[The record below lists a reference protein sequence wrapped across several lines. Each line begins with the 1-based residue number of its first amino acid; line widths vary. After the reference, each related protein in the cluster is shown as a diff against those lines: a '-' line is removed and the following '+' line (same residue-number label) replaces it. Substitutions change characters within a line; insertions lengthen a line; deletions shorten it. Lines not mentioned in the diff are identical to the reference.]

1 MSTYYIITR
10 DAGAGAAPTGE
21 IVDSVAV
28 DLAEHLALLG
38 SGDGATYAAVN
49 IGGVVTLGDPEDEFI
64 LGVETGGDWAPTGE
78 RLTLAGGE
86 IQAQLDALYAA
97 DGVCRSATLRTA

>member
-10 DAGAGAAPTGE
+10 DAGAGAVPTGE
-21 IVDSVAV
+21 IVDSAAV
-28 DLAEHLALLG
+28 DLAEHLALLN

-49 IGGVVTLGDPEDEFI
+49 IPGVVTLGDPADEFI
-64 LGVETGGDWAPTGE
+64 VAVEAAGEWQPTGE

-86 IQAQLDALYAA
+86 IQAQLDAMVAA
-97 DGVCRSATLRTA
+97 DGICRSATLRTV